1 MFHNKLFSDEMR
13 EGALRGYGREV
24 GVSSYE
30 EVERENA
37 GAEARAAEEKAR
49 AEALAKEER

>member
-1 MFHNKLFSDEMR
+1 MFHNKFSDEMR

-24 GVSSYE
+24 GVSSYD